1 MNALARGGLSDDAVK
16 VFRDMIAR
24 KLEPGLVAC
33 NFVLTHFS
41 KNSAGDAA
49 LEFLRIMKKVF
60 LMYVCMVMRY
70 TFFLSPFF
78 VIFFHR
84 FFFSVKDKKV

>member
-1 MNALARGGLSDDAVK
+1 MNALARGGLSNDAVS
-16 VFRDMIAR
+16 VFRDMITR

-49 LEFLRIMKKVF
+49 LEFLQIMKKVW
-60 LMYVCMVMRY
+60 RY
-70 TFFLSPFF
+70 EMFKLFF
-78 VIFFHR
+78 VITFCQ
-84 FFFSVKDKKV
+84 